1 MAEERKVIMNGDE
14 GSPVETPKKKTI
26 NILITKDSL
35 KLDGS
40 DKKVD
45 IKKFETK
52 KD

>member
-1 MAEERKVIMNGDE
+1 MAEERKINMNGDE
-14 GSPVETPKKKTI
+14 ASPEETPKKKTI

-40 DKKVD
+40 DKEVN

>member
-1 MAEERKVIMNGDE
+1 MAEERKVTMNGDE